1 MAAGL
6 LLAAIAIAPSEPAMS
21 GTRLGVI
28 LGLHGAGVEASS
40 SFWTNA
46 FRRQR
51 DAWVCRTIG
60 RGVFSNDGLDCLAYR

>member
-6 LLAAIAIAPSEPAMS
+6 LLAAIAISPSEPGIS
-21 GTRLGVI
+21 GTRFGVL

-40 SFWTNA
+40 SFWMKA

-51 DAWVCRTIG
+51 DAWVCRKLG
-60 RGVFSNDGLDCLAYR
+60 RGIFLL